1 MTLLIVGLV
10 LFLGV
15 HSIRIVAEPARSQ
28 LVAKLGLIPYKLV
41 YGVLAIIGLVLIVIG
56 YGDARL
62 DPVVLYQPPD
72 FLRHLNMLL
81 MLFVFPA
88 LLAAYFPGRIKN
100 ALKHPMLVAVKFWA
114 LGHLLVNGMLHDVLL
129 FGGFLVWAVF
139 DRISVKKRT
148 AAGTAPQ
155 LPETPVNDLIV
166 IVGGIGIYVAFAF
179 WLHPILF
186 GVPAVRMG

>member
-1 MTLLIVGLV
+1 MSLLVIGLV

-15 HSIRIVAEPARSQ
+15 HSLRIVAEPLRERM
-28 LVAKLGLIPYKLV
+28 VASVGLIPYKV
-41 YGVLAIIGLVLIVIG
+41 IYGVVSIIGLILIVRG
-56 YGDARL
+56 YGEARL
-62 DPVVLYQPPD
+62 DPVVLYTPPD

-88 LLAAYFPGRIKN
+88 LLAAYFPGRVKN
-100 ALKHPMLVAVKFWA
+100 ALKHPMLVAVKLWA

-129 FGGFLVWAVF
+129 FGGFLAWAVF
-139 DRISVKKRT
+139 DRISLKKRT
-148 AAGTAPQ
+148 AASTAPQ
-155 LPETPVNDLIV
+155 LPATPVNDVIV